1 MNRFLPSL
9 LFALPL
15 ASSFV
20 LAGCGAAS
28 TDSSTGLPSGSAAG
42 QGAGAGILTAGAWDD
57 NRNFASFQELLAQKA
72 SLDVPL
78 PSEGR
83 ASARD
88 LFAGARPARQT
99 LDVAIVIDTT
109 GSMGDEISY
118 VQAEFKTLAASI
130 EARFPDSLQRWALVA
145 YKDDGDEY
153 VVRKFDFTSDRSL
166 FQTKLGELSPGGG
179 GDFPEAPDQA
189 LAAANQLAWRTGD
202 ADARLEFWI
211 ADAPY
216 HDGKQSAIAAAIA
229 GARSQG
235 IHVYP
240 IAASGI
246 DARTEVVMRSAAQYT
261 GGRYLFLTDDS
272 GVGGSHLEPS
282 VPCYFVT
289 KLDKAVTRMVS
300 IELSGKYEEPATADV
315 IRTGG
320 DPKNGSCALGG
331 KTVSVF

>member
-15 ASSFV
+15 AST
-20 LAGCGAAS
+20 LALVGCGSAS
-28 TDSSTGLPSGSAAG
+28 TSGSTGVPSGTPAG
-42 QGAGAGILTAGAWDD
+42 QGPGSGVLTAGAWDD
-57 NRNFASFQELLAQKA
+57 NRNFASFQELLAQRSA
-72 SLDVPL
+72 LDVPL
-78 PSEGR
+78 PADGR

-88 LFAGARPARQT
+88 LFAGDRPARQT

-109 GSMGDEISY
+109 GSMGDEIRY
-118 VQAEFKTLAASI
+118 VQAEFQTLAASI
-130 EARFPDSLQRWALVA
+130 EARFPQSQQRWALVA

-153 VVRKFDFTSDRSL
+153 VVRKLDFTGDRSL
-166 FQTKLGELSPGGG
+166 FQTKLGELSASGG

-189 LAAANQLAWRTGD
+189 LAAANQLAWRAGD
-202 ADARLEFWI
+202 TNARLEFWI

-216 HDGKQSAIAAAIA
+216 HDGKQAAIASAIAIA
-229 GARSQG
+229 RNQG

-272 GVGGSHLEPS
+272 GVGGSHIEPS

-300 IELSGKYEEPATADV
+300 IELSGKYEEPVASDV

-320 DPKNGSCALGG
+320 DPKNGSCVLGE
-331 KTVSVF
+331 KIVSVF